1 MINAKIRG
9 QLVPLRFDLRTLEII
24 DEKYD
29 VDSQELI
36 TRFNRKAGVRDLKII
51 FTAMANSARSFLGQ
65 KEDIEEKMIAHL
77 DVIEMR
83 DLGAAIK
90 EEMRRTMHVRG
101 ADGNEDGDRHLD
113 VFSAEMAEE
122 ERKNAEAG
130 EGSA

>member
-36 TRFNRKAGVRDLKII
+36 NRFNRKAGVKDLKII
-51 FTAMANSARSFLGQ
+51 FTAMANSARSYLGQ

-101 ADGNEDGDRHLD
+101 ADGNEDGDRHQD
-113 VFSAEMAEE
+113 VFGAELLEE

>member
-9 QLVPLRFDLRTLEII
+9 QLVPLRFDLRAMEII

-29 VDSQELI
+29 IDSQELI
-36 TRFNRKAGVRDLKII
+36 SRFNRKAGVRDLKII

-101 ADGNEDGDRHLD
+101 ADGNEDGDRHQD
-113 VFSAEMAEE
+113 VFGAELLEE
-122 ERKNAEAG
+122 ERKNAMAG